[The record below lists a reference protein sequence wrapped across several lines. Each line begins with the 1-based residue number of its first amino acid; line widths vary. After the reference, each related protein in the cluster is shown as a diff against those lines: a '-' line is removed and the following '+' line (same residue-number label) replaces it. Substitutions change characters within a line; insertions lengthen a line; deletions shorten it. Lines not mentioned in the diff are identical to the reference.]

1 MLTLVATSSGSFVP
15 TAVTISGAKLLNIRH
30 LTKLFRPY
38 FFRLLK
44 FQKFFTT
51 TSHTPTPPST
61 QTHNLHS
68 TRIPLLPLRRKSQKT
83 PEIICMNKKNII
95 TLHRKS
101 RGKMPERSN
110 GTVSKT
116 VVPLRVPRVR
126 IPVSPPMNRCSFRS
140 YGDFLFVPQRKMR
153 GVEWAVECGVRKV
166 MGDWFL

>member
-30 LTKLFRPY
+30 LTKSFRPY

-44 FQKFFTT
+44 FQKLFTN

-68 TRIPLLPLRRKSQKT
+68 TRIPLIPLRRKSQKT

-101 RGKMPERSN
+101 RGKMPERSI

-126 IPVSPPMNRCSFRS
+126 IPVFPQPYPTKIGLKATNRRLSNSSAVFSC
-140 YGDFLFVPQRKMR
+140 LFPSTQDR
-153 GVEWAVECGVRKV
+153 CQT
-166 MGDWFL
+166 